1 LKHTDEECINVNRTA
16 TPTSLNGRQSSAPVN
31 QKVPARPGG
40 APWSMR
46 DAAAYW
52 GVSERHVAG
61 LAAANKIRTI
71 KIGARRLVPAD
82 EVERVAHEGC

>member
-1 LKHTDEECINVNRTA
+1 MNRTA
-16 TPTSLNGRQSSAPVN
+16 TPHPLLNGRPLPAQPKA
-31 QKVPARPGG
+31 PARPEG
-40 APWSMR
+40 APWSLR

-71 KIGARRLVPAD
+71 RIGCRRLVPAD
-82 EVERVAHEGC
+82 EVARVAREGAG